1 MRDSDCKALTGKIF
15 WIKLSLKGGGG
26 WHMKVQHLTVVLHK
40 IRMIILLA
48 SKYPQLVNK
57 CDR

>member
-1 MRDSDCKALTGKIF
+1 MAHEGS
-15 WIKLSLKGGGG
+15 
-26 WHMKVQHLTVVLHK
+26 TVVLRK